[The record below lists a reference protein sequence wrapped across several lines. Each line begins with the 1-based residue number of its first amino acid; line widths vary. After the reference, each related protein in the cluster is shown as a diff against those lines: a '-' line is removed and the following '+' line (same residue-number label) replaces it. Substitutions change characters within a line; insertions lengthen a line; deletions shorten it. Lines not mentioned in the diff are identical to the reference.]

1 MMAGTKRKPWTP
13 IIEGDIARIP
23 LSRGLFATVD
33 LADLEAVE
41 PYAWFAHGTGAHI
54 YAGTQRDCQKFF
66 MHTLLMRPAPGLL
79 VDHIDRDGLMNRRC
93 NMRLATQSENC
104 RNAVSN
110 VGGTPFKGV
119 AFHRHSGLY
128 HAVIRHDG
136 RQISLKYHRTP
147 ELAAAAYDVA
157 AERLHGAFA
166 LTNKALGLL
175 A

>member
-1 MMAGTKRKPWTP
+1 MAGTKRKPWTP
-13 IIEGDIARIP
+13 IIEGDIVRIP

-33 LADLEAVE
+33 LADLDAVA
-41 PYAWFAHGTGAHI
+41 PYAWFAHGPDSRP
-54 YAGTQRDCQKFF
+54 YAMTQRDGRKVF
-66 MHTLLMRPAPGLL
+66 MHTLLMKPGPSLM

-93 NMRLATQSENC
+93 NMRVATKSENC

-128 HAVIRHDG
+128 HAVIRHEG
-136 RQISLKYHRTP
+136 RQVSLQYHRTP

-166 LTNKALGLL
+166 LTNKALGLI